1 MSLFKNIFFAVV
13 LGVVAW
19 FLYIQFAGPN
29 AVVPPEG
36 EASLP
41 FTHEATT
48 TTYHVTID
56 LPTTP
61 NAVLNDSVRAYA
73 DARIAEF
80 DEMYG
85 PAAFSAEDLDMLGFT
100 TRDMR
105 YEQFISGEV
114 WSSGTLDGMIVQEY
128 NFTGGAHGGT
138 SLAPFMYDDAGNE
151 LRLKDLFVDGAPYL
165 ERIAQAV
172 VPRLKTDLETNQI
185 FNQEMFEAGTKAD
198 EGNYMVF
205 SLATASGGVPPTAGD
220 DSSITF
226 YFNQYQVAPYAAGI
240 LEVTVPLSDFS
251 DILSPNYF

>member
-1 MSLFKNIFFAVV
+1 MSFLKNIFLAVV
-13 LGVVAW
+13 LGAVAW
-19 FLYIQFAGPN
+19 FLYIQFAGPDT
-29 AVVPPEG
+29 VVPPEG

-48 TTYHVTID
+48 TTYRATVD
-56 LPTTP
+56 LPTTS
-61 NAVLNDSVRAYA
+61 NAILNDSVRAYV
-73 DARIAEF
+73 DSRIAEF

-138 SLAPFMYDDAGNE
+138 SLAPFMYDDAGKD
-151 LRLKDLFVDGAPYL
+151 LRLKDLFIDGAPYV

-172 VPRLKTDLETNQI
+172 VPRLKADLEVNQI
-185 FNQEMFEAGTKAD
+185 FNQEMFDAGTKAE

-205 SLATASGGVPPTAGD
+205 SLGD
-220 DSSITF
+220 ASITF

-240 LEVTVPLSDFS
+240 LKTNIPLSEFS
-251 DILSPNYF
+251 DVLSPNYF